1 MAALFCLFSTKSKWQ
16 ESIEKYKNYI
26 NTTKEADIKRFGYT
40 LLFLAQQLL

>member
-26 NTTKEADIKRFGYT
+26 NTTKEEDIKRFGYT